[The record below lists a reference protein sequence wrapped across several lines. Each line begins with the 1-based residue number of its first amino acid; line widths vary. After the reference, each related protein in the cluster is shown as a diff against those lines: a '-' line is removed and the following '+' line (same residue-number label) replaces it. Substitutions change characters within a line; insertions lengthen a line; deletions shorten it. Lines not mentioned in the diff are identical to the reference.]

1 VARQYPAVVSALR
14 PLINLTAP
22 LTGFPQ
28 LPAIGQPLRL
38 AVLSLVAVEGDDQ
51 SVLHELLRS
60 ASGVAARLGLSGA
73 IFGTAH
79 GTQAR
84 ETVRC
89 HFRFAIEYETRL
101 FLAHWPDASD
111 YIARIAN
118 ATPAPELGH
127 L

>member
-1 VARQYPAVVSALR
+1 
-14 PLINLTAP
+14 LINLVAP
-22 LTGFPQ
+22 LAGIPQ
-28 LPAIGQPLRL
+28 LPAIGRPLRL
-38 AVLSLVAVEGDDQ
+38 AVLSLVAVEGDNQ
-51 SVLHELLRS
+51 SVFHELLRS

-73 IFGTAH
+73 VFGTAH

-84 ETVRC
+84 ETVRR

-111 YIARIAN
+111 HIARLAK
-118 ATPAPELGH
+118 ATPVPELGH